1 MSLWLPNDNSGHLR
15 EPVFVIA
22 SILRGLGAQVN
33 DTNPLTGLATNLG
46 QTIFAPPT
54 VFNYY
59 APGYHIPAQFT
70 PGTSLLG
77 PEFQL
82 QSPSAAVARY
92 NLANTMIYGNLGAG
106 AVIDLTPFSN
116 LGGNSQALVDA
127 VNQAF
132 MYGLMPGAVQTELL
146 HAIGAVTGS
155 TAAAN
160 KARAQAA
167 LYLAISSSYYNV
179 ER

>member
-1 MSLWLPNDNSGHLR
+1 MPADDRLHGGGTHASC
-15 EPVFVIA
+15 FIA
-22 SILRGLGAQVN
+22 LGGGLVGN
-33 DTNPLTGLATNLG
+33 ITGLAASLG

-82 QSPSAAVARY
+82 QSPSAAVARF
-92 NLANTMIYGNLGAG
+92 NLVNTLIYGNLGAG
-106 AVIDLTPFSN
+106 AVIDLTPFSS

-132 MYGLMPGAVQTELL
+132 MYGLMPGAVQTELESL
-146 HAIGAVTGS
+146 NATVGTYF
-155 TAAAN
+155 
-160 KARAQAA
+160 R
-167 LYLAISSSYYNV
+167 
-179 ER
+179 E

>member
-1 MSLWLPNDNSGHLR
+1 MLH
-15 EPVFVIA
+15 
-22 SILRGLGAQVN
+22 
-33 DTNPLTGLATNLG
+33 
-46 QTIFAPPT
+46 
-54 VFNYY
+54 
-59 APGYHIPAQFT
+59 
-70 PGTSLLG
+70 G
-77 PEFQL
+77 PH
-82 QSPSAAVARY
+82 
-92 NLANTMIYGNLGAG
+92 GNLGAG

-116 LGGNSQALVDA
+116 LAGNSQALVDA

-146 HAIGAVTGS
+146 HAIGAVTGT